1 MLYTMG
7 RRQRKSLESRLAP
20 RKKRIKIMKITK
32 SQLRGIIKEELLSL
46 LEQLPPSPTDV
57 ADTYASS
64 LSGGKFTADGEERE
78 LDRLE
83 EPVTQGVL
91 DVLGFLKNPET
102 IALAPNGPEG
112 QEDIIE
118 QIIAHKGLD
127 PSLKPIVLE
136 LFLEQVSQKLPNP
149 EDGVQIGQMSDPWG
163 SFTHMFHVL
172 KMRMKPARI
181 ADVGKERMRAERS
194 ALGVV
199 KYVIDLVIRRAEKQ
213 YKIGGKTGLSDIED
227 WPEQEAPPSE
237 EEIEDISG
245 TVGHARLGERKKRR
259 RK

>member
-1 MLYTMG
+1 
-7 RRQRKSLESRLAP
+7 
-20 RKKRIKIMKITK
+20 MKITK

-46 LEQLPPSPTDV
+46 LEELPPSPTDV
-57 ADTYASS
+57 ADAYAGS
-64 LSGGKFTADGEERE
+64 LSGGKFTADGEERG

-102 IALAPNGPEG
+102 IELSPSGPEG
-112 QEDIIE
+112 KDLID

-127 PSLKPIVLE
+127 PGLRPVVSE
-136 LFLEQVSQKLPNP
+136 LFQQHVSQKLPDT
-149 EDGVQIGQMSDPWG
+149 EGGVQIGQMSDPWG

-199 KYVIDLVIRRAEKQ
+199 KYVIDLVIQRAEKQ
-213 YKIGGKTGLSDIED
+213 YNIGGKSGLSDIGD

-237 EEIEDISG
+237 DEIEDIRG
-245 TVGHARLGERKKRR
+245 AVGHAPLGERKKRR

>member
-1 MLYTMG
+1 M
-7 RRQRKSLESRLAP
+7 RLT
-20 RKKRIKIMKITK
+20 KK
-32 SQLRGIIKEELLSL
+32 QLRKIINEEVMRVMQ
-46 LEQLPPSPTDV
+46 EMLPPSSTDV
-57 ADTYASS
+57 ADAYAGS

-91 DVLGFLKNPET
+91 DVLGRLKNPET
-102 IALAPNGPEG
+102 IELSPNGPEG
-112 QEDIIE
+112 KDLID

-127 PSLKPIVLE
+127 PGLRPV
-136 LFLEQVSQKLPNP
+136 VSEMFQKHVSDVIGDPAA
-149 EDGVQIGQMSDPWG
+149 GVKIGQMKDPWG

-181 ADVGKERMRAERS
+181 ADVGKERMQAERS
-194 ALGVV
+194 ALGVI
-199 KYVIDLVIRRAEKQ
+199 KYIIDLVIRRAEKQ

-227 WPEQEAPPSE
+227 WPEQETLPSE
-237 EEIEDISG
+237 DEIEDISG
-245 TVGHARLGERKKRR
+245 TVGHARLGERKNRR